1 MTANA
6 YGAIHEETKEFFA
19 GAKSQVAF
27 SSIGALK
34 NSMNQANK
42 YGYNNDKYNYK
53 DPIWSFYSIDS
64 INKTFKRI
72 NK

>member
-6 YGAIHEETKEFFA
+6 YVAIHEETKEFFA

-34 NSMNQANK
+34 KLYEPSK
-42 YGYNNDKYNYK
+42 
-53 DPIWSFYSIDS
+53 
-64 INKTFKRI
+64 
-72 NK
+72 